1 MSETVKQEGDF
12 KIKKKRGRPKKLTQ
26 NQKETIKVDLS
37 NKDKEEEKKEVEN
50 AVQEQTT
57 EKVVLQSDE
66 QSKETGEETKVGL
79 QEVGETHEEK
89 QITSNEGEKQEE
101 VVNSPISEI
110 TEEEE
115 EVVETKV
122 EDVKTEV
129 EQPKVDLPENIE
141 KLVNFMK
148 ETGGTIDDYVRLNAD
163 YSNVDNDVLLREYY
177 RKSKPHL
184 DDEEINFLLEDN
196 FSYDE
201 ELDEER
207 DIRKKKLA
215 YKEEIAKAKTFL
227 EETKKKYYDEIK
239 LRPGVTQDQQKA
251 MDFFNRYNKEQQM
264 VQEQHGRF
272 KAKTKDFFNQEFKGF
287 DFNVGEKKFRYGVK
301 NTEDVANNQ
310 SDLTNLVGKF
320 LDNKGEVKDYK
331 GYHKA
336 IYAAQNADT
345 IANHFYEQGK
355 ADAVKDMMAKSKNIT
370 NEPRTTSTGD
380 VYINGLRVKAVS
392 GVDSSKLKLRIN
404 KNKT

>member
-12 KIKKKRGRPKKLTQ
+12 QIKKKKGRPKKLAQ
-26 NQKETIKVDLS
+26 KKETIKIDLS
-37 NKDKEEEKKEVEN
+37 NKDQEEEKKEVEN

-57 EKVVLQSDE
+57 EKVVLQPDE
-66 QSKETGEETKVGL
+66 SSKEKREESKVEL
-79 QEVGETHEEK
+79 QEVGETHEQTKTTSDESEK
-89 QITSNEGEKQEE
+89 E
-101 VVNSPISEI
+101 VVVESPISEI
-110 TEEEE
+110 TEEE
-115 EVVETKV
+115 VVQTKV
-122 EDVKTEV
+122 ENVKTEV
-129 EQPKVDLPENIE
+129 EQPKVDLPENVD

-163 YSNVDNDVLLREYY
+163 YSNIDNDVLLREYY

-207 DIRKKKLA
+207 DMRKKKLA
-215 YKEEIAKAKTFL
+215 YKEEIAKAKNFL

-251 MDFFNRYNKEQQM
+251 TDFFNRYNKEQQV
-264 VQEQHGRF
+264 VQEQHGKF
-272 KAKTKDFFNQEFKGF
+272 KTRTKDFFNQEFKGF
-287 DFNVGEKKFRYGVK
+287 DFSIGEKKFRYGVN

-320 LDNKGEVKDYK
+320 LDNKGEVKDFK

-370 NEPRTTSTGD
+370 NEPRATASGE
-380 VYINGLRVKAVS
+380 VYINGMKVKAIS
-392 GVDSSKLKLRIN
+392 GVNSSGLKI
-404 KNKT
+404 KSIKK

>member
-1 MSETVKQEGDF
+1 MSEEVKQEGDF
-12 KIKKKRGRPKKLTQ
+12 KIKKKKSRPKKLTQ
-26 NQKETIKVDLS
+26 KEKETIKVDLS
-37 NKDKEEEKKEVEN
+37 KNKEEEKKEVEN

-79 QEVGETHEEK
+79 QEVGETHEQE
-89 QITSNEGEKQEE
+89 QATSNESEKEE
-101 VVNSPISEI
+101 VINSPISEI
-110 TEEEE
+110 TDEK
-115 EVVETKV
+115 EVAETKV
-122 EDVKTEV
+122 EDTKTEV

-163 YSNVDNDVLLREYY
+163 YSKVDNDTLLKEYY
-177 RKSKPHL
+177 KKSKPHL
-184 DDEEINFLLEDN
+184 DLEEINFLLEDN

-201 ELDEER
+201 EIDEER

-215 YKEEIAKAKTFL
+215 YKEEVAKARNFL
-227 EETKKKYYDEIK
+227 EETKSKYYDEIK
-239 LRPGVTQDQQKA
+239 LRPGVTQEQQKA
-251 MDFFNRYNKEQQM
+251 MDFFNRHNKEQQM

-272 KAKTKDFFNQEFKGF
+272 KARTKDFFNQEFKGF

-370 NEPRTTSTGD
+370 NEPRTTSAGD
-380 VYINGLRVKAVS
+380 VYINGLKVKAIS

-404 KNKT
+404 KK

>member
-12 KIKKKRGRPKKLTQ
+12 KIKKKKGRPKKLAT
-26 NQKETIKVDLS
+26 NKETIKIDLS
-37 NKDKEEEKKEVEN
+37 QKDKEEEKKEVEN

-79 QEVGETHEEK
+79 QEVGETHEQE
-89 QITSNEGEKQEE
+89 QTTSNESEKEE
-101 VVNSPISEI
+101 VINSPISEI
-110 TEEEE
+110 TDEK
-115 EVVETKV
+115 EVAETKV
-122 EDVKTEV
+122 EDTKTEV
-129 EQPKVDLPENIE
+129 EQPKVDLPENVE

-163 YSNVDNDVLLREYY
+163 YSNIDNDVLLREYY

-207 DIRKKKLA
+207 DMRKKKLA
-215 YKEEIAKAKTFL
+215 YKEEIAKAKNFL

-239 LRPGVTQDQQKA
+239 LRPGVTQEQQKA

-264 VQEQHGRF
+264 VQEQHGKF

-287 DFNVGEKKFRYGVK
+287 DFNIGDKKFRYGVN

-320 LDNKGEVKDYK
+320 LDNKGEVTDFK

-370 NEPRTTSTGD
+370 NEPRATSNGE
-380 VYINGLRVKAVS
+380 VYINGMKVKAIS
-392 GVDSSKLKLRIN
+392 GVNSSGLKI
-404 KNKT
+404 KSIKK